1 MLVGQ
6 HLAYLVRAFAVH
18 GHGKDAIYNCR
29 GFRVND
35 PLVLVVRRVAE
46 KLDSIFPD
54 GILQPDKGYKI
65 RPLFIS
71 QTKFNFNGETLTE
84 ALKRTFENRGA
95 VRAGYDLRK

>member
-35 PLVLVVRRVAE
+35 PLVLVVRRFDIAVGRAAGGMFSGKVLCLICRSDLLRGVAGVPLVE
-46 KLDSIFPD
+46 QIPERHNVVVTVDGVHAVIQSNFP
-54 GILQPDKGYKI
+54 
-65 RPLFIS
+65 
-71 QTKFNFNGETLTE
+71 
-84 ALKRTFENRGA
+84 
-95 VRAGYDLRK
+95 